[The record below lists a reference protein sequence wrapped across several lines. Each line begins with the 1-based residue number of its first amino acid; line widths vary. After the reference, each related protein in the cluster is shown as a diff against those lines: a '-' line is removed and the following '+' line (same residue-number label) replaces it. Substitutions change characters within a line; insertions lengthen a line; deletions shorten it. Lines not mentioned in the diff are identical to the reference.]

1 LARLSGAHSVW
12 QVIDPLA
19 RTTGQGRS
27 RGSHLEEVLML
38 RSPRARVQQEP
49 SARADRSHQYA
60 GRFTSAATL
69 QAVGV
74 LALAGMAY
82 CHFEDVGMKFD
93 EHVYYMAAL
102 FCCNIAASLLL
113 IPAVIV
119 YGNGHDRRARAVW
132 MAAGALSLLTIAG
145 FLWSRTIGFPQMQD
159 HVGEWDALGLTSVAF
174 ESLIVALSAWRLAPT
189 RMLVASPRVG
199 VR

>member
-1 LARLSGAHSVW
+1 
-12 QVIDPLA
+12 
-19 RTTGQGRS
+19 
-27 RGSHLEEVLML
+27 ML
-38 RSPRARVQQEP
+38 RSSQARVHDERRARTHGSRQDE
-49 SARADRSHQYA
+49 R
-60 GRFTSAATL
+60 RFTSAAAL
-69 QAVGV
+69 QAVCV
-74 LALAGMAY
+74 VALAGMAY
-82 CHFEDVGMKFD
+82 CHIKDVGMKFD
-93 EHVYYMAAL
+93 EHVYYMAML

-174 ESLIVALSAWRLAPT
+174 ESLILALSAWRLAPT
-189 RMLVASPRVG
+189 GMLVASPKVG
-199 VR
+199 AR